1 MVVRLRLQRMGLRNT
16 PFYRIVAADA
26 RAPRDGKF
34 LEKLGTYNPVP
45 NKDNIKEVTANVER
59 IRYWVSVGAQPSDR
73 VSWLLGKLGVLPE
86 APMRRAVETAVPK
99 SLRTEAKK

>member
-34 LEKLGTYNPVP
+34 LEK
-45 NKDNIKEVTANVER
+45 
-59 IRYWVSVGAQPSDR
+59 VSD
-73 VSWLLGKLGVLPE
+73 GVDSLMAWNRE
-86 APMRRAVETAVPK
+86 LIEFVFVAVIC
-99 SLRTEAKK
+99 LFL

>member
-34 LEKLGTYNPVP
+34 LEK
-45 NKDNIKEVTANVER
+45 
-59 IRYWVSVGAQPSDR
+59 VSDSVCIFSVWNRDLIEFAF
-73 VSWLLGKLGVLPE
+73 
-86 APMRRAVETAVPK
+86 AIAVCVFW
-99 SLRTEAKK
+99 

>member
-34 LEKLGTYNPVP
+34 LEK
-45 NKDNIKEVTANVER
+45 
-59 IRYWVSVGAQPSDR
+59 VSDSVCRFSVWNRDLIEFAF
-73 VSWLLGKLGVLPE
+73 
-86 APMRRAVETAVPK
+86 AFAVCVFW
-99 SLRTEAKK
+99 